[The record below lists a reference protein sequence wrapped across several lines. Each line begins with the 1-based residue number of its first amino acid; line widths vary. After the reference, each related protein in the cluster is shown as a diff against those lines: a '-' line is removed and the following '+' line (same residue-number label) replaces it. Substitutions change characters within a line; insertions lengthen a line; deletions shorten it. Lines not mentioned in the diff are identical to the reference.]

1 MMNPAGFFVCLK
13 KKYKNEENNKKR
25 NQWNQQNM
33 DSRGRV
39 WETEVGLGN
48 TLCIVSLGLQGLRS
62 RAFS

>member
-13 KKYKNEENNKKR
+13 KSTRTKKIKKSD

-39 WETEVGLGN
+39 WETEVGLGKHP
-48 TLCIVSLGLQGLRS
+48 LHCKPGSLGTTE
-62 RAFS
+62 

>member
-13 KKYKNEENNKKR
+13 KSTRTKKITKSD

-48 TLCIVSLGLQGLRS
+48 TRIVSLGLYSLGTTE
-62 RAFS
+62 